1 MMIVIIVI
9 DVIMIITIILTTLNL
24 IWGPCHHHHDFVVG
38 MELFHRK
45 SKLLPGETDIACQ
58 VTLISTITYDK
69 RDADCDD
76 LRNLGIVEN
85 IQNYMPVLPSPGLV
99 RQVFCCT
106 VQCSS
111 ITMKVASL

>member
-9 DVIMIITIILTTLNL
+9 DVIIILTTLIL
-24 IWGPCHHHHDFVVG
+24 ILWGPRHHHHDFVVG

-58 VTLISTITYDK
+58 VTLISTITDDEG
-69 RDADCDD
+69 DADCDD
-76 LRNLGIVEN
+76 LRNLGLVEN
-85 IQNYMPVLPSPGLV
+85 SQNYMPVLPSPGLL

-106 VQCSS
+106 VQC
-111 ITMKVASL
+111 